1 MKLTA
6 LIGRIP
12 GSVTCVGDVEGTE
25 ITALCID
32 SRRVSPGALF
42 FCTPGLLEDAH
53 DFAPQAVQ
61 KGAAALVV
69 QRRLELDVPQVIVK
83 DVRTATSY
91 IAAAFYGHPAEQMM
105 MLGITGTKGKTT
117 TSFLVKAILDEAG
130 YKTGLI
136 GTVCSMI
143 GEETIPAA

>member
-42 FCTPGLLEDAH
+42 FCTPGLLKDAH

-61 KGAAALVV
+61 TRSLPSAAVV
-69 QRRLELDVPQVIVK
+69 
-83 DVRTATSY
+83 
-91 IAAAFYGHPAEQMM
+91 
-105 MLGITGTKGKTT
+105 
-117 TSFLVKAILDEAG
+117 
-130 YKTGLI
+130 
-136 GTVCSMI
+136 
-143 GEETIPAA
+143 